1 MEIIVVF
8 LIFLLFYWNIFV
20 ILRQKYCNMEYI
32 FSKLKVR
39 VLEHLADGEQHKEAP
54 AGLTDAQYSV
64 ALSELKACDMV
75 KVNVDEVGEVISSQI
90 KTKGRAALDN
100 WKSLEIA
107 MLNHILE
114 EKKLTKYSY
123 EILVYYK
130 KNTEK
135 LKNIFEGEKTNRE
148 ILAIAKSLLKLKLLV
163 CERDTPD
170 LYTTDE
176 GLQLLDDIEYLLDKE
191 RATWYES
198 KPMENTHD
206 SVTNNII
213 HLDPKRRKNMK
224 KFIITTCNYGYYKDE
239 NGKPY
244 NLEDVMNAYALF
256 LGDDKLK
263 DYSSMVN
270 KSGELENKELINE
283 LLPIFYNSVPD
294 VISFL
299 EEIDGISKN
308 PEIVKVATD
317 YVSKGKISE
326 LSCRSD
332 LWKVLNKHGLYKPS
346 LTNWYNYINEY
357 I

>member
-1 MEIIVVF
+1 MFTNLQVV
-8 LIFLLFYWNIFV
+8 V
-20 ILRQKYCNMEYI
+20 
-32 FSKLKVR
+32 LK
-39 VLEHLADGEQHKEAP
+39 HLADGEQHEEAP
-54 AGLTDAQYSV
+54 AGLTDAQFRV

-100 WKSLEIA
+100 WKSLEKA

-148 ILAIAKSLLKLKLLV
+148 ILAIAKSLLKLKLLA

-198 KPMENTHD
+198 KSMENTHD

-213 HLDPKRRKNMK
+213 HLDPKSRKNMK
-224 KFIITTCNYGYYKDE
+224 KFIITTCNYGFYKDE

-256 LGDDKLK
+256 
-263 DYSSMVN
+263 
-270 KSGELENKELINE
+270 
-283 LLPIFYNSVPD
+283 
-294 VISFL
+294 
-299 EEIDGISKN
+299 
-308 PEIVKVATD
+308 
-317 YVSKGKISE
+317 
-326 LSCRSD
+326 
-332 LWKVLNKHGLYKPS
+332 
-346 LTNWYNYINEY
+346 
-357 I
+357 

>member
-8 LIFLLFYWNIFV
+8 LIFLLFYRNIFV
-20 ILRQKYCNMEYI
+20 ILKQKYCNMEYI

-39 VLEHLADGEQHKEAP
+39 VLEHLADGEQHEEAP

-100 WKSLEIA
+100 WKSLEKA

-148 ILAIAKSLLKLKLLV
+148 IHAIAKSLLKLKLLA

-198 KPMENTHD
+198 KSMENTHD
-206 SVTNNII
+206 SVTNNNI
-213 HLDPKRRKNMK
+213 HLDPKSRKNMK

-244 NLEDVMNAYALF
+244 NLEDVMNSYALF